1 MSDLIEYA
9 RKGFDAPD
17 GAVNEY
23 TDGSNA
29 FLAWRIGSWLKSTG
43 GKRPEEIAVES
54 GYSLRVDGVKIV
66 VSSAGYGE
74 PVVVD
79 A

>member
-1 MSDLIEYA
+1 MNDLIDYA
-9 RKGFDAPD
+9 REGFDAPD
-17 GAVNEY
+17 GAANEY

-29 FLAWRIGSWLKSTG
+29 FLAWRIGQWLKKTG
-43 GKRPEEIAVES
+43 GKRPDEVASES
-54 GYSLRVDGVKIV
+54 GYSLRVDGVRIV

-74 PVVVD
+74 PIVVE